1 MAVSAFILAGE
12 ASGDRLAAQ
21 LMDAGNDIFSSISWF
36 GVGGPQMQARH
47 LDNLADMDR
56 LAVIGIGDALA
67 QYRALSALADRLI
80 AEILKRQ
87 PDYVF
92 TVDSKG
98 FSLRFAARL
107 RRALGSGS
115 YQPKLVHMV
124 APTVWA
130 WGAWRA
136 KKFSQLFDHIFCLF
150 PFEPDYF
157 NIGPSEQGA
166 QALFVGH
173 PDADGIARPVP
184 ELPDKPGRDTNLHI
198 LLLPGSRQGEIMRH
212 MPILLDACSHLL
224 DTYPALRLT
233 LPLLPHL
240 HPAVAPFLEQTD
252 IGSHIELSDKPVA
265 QAFSDAHFMLASSG
279 TVTLEAAIA
288 GVPGVVIYHLGLTSR
303 LFAKF
308 LFEPKT
314 PVLPDIIL
322 QTNAYPFL
330 ISPHLNAHN
339 LAPLAQQGLQ
349 DITARNAEMQ
359 DLSRQLKATLSPD
372 GKPFAERL
380 RAALQRI

>member
-21 LMDAGNDIFSSISWF
+21 LMDAGSDIFTSISWF
-36 GVGGPQMQARH
+36 GVGGPQMQARQ
-47 LDNLADMDR
+47 LDSLADMDR
-56 LAVIGIGDALA
+56 LAVIGFGDALA
-67 QYRALSALADRLI
+67 QYCTLSELADRLI
-80 AEILKRQ
+80 AAILERQ
-87 PDYVF
+87 PEYVF

-98 FSLRFAARL
+98 FSVRFAGRL

-130 WGAWRA
+130 WGSWRA

-157 NIGPSEQGA
+157 SAVSPERRA
-166 QALFVGH
+166 KALFVGH
-173 PDADGIARPVP
+173 PDADGTVRPM
-184 ELPDKPGRDTNLHI
+184 PDNDGNLHI
-198 LLLPGSRQGEIMRH
+198 LLLPGSRRGEIMRH
-212 MPILLDACSHLL
+212 MPILLDACSQLL
-224 DTYPALRLT
+224 ISYPALRLT

-240 HPAVAPFLEQTD
+240 HPLVAPFLAQTD
-252 IGSHIELSDKPVA
+252 IGSRIALTDMPVE

-288 GVPGVVIYHLGLTSR
+288 GVPGVVIYHLGWANR
-303 LFAKF
+303 IFAKF
-308 LFEPKT
+308 FFKPKT

-322 QTNAYPFL
+322 QTQSYPFL
-330 ISPHLNAHN
+330 LTPHLNAGN
-339 LAPLAQQGLQ
+339 LTRLAEQGLQ
-349 DITARNAEMQ
+349 DVTARNAKMQ
-359 DLSRQLKATLSPD
+359 EISSQLNAVLSPD
-372 GKPFAERL
+372 GKPFTERL
-380 RAALQRI
+380 RAALQIL